1 MKATRTITRMT
12 PITIPAMAP
21 PLNPVSFF
29 NVLKVNQ
36 GVDENVLS
44 SIKALK
50 NAR

>member
-1 MKATRTITRMT
+1 MKATRTIARMT

-21 PLNPVSFF
+21 SLNPVSFF
-29 NVLKVNQ
+29 DVLKSNQ
-36 GVDENVLS
+36 GVDEKVLS